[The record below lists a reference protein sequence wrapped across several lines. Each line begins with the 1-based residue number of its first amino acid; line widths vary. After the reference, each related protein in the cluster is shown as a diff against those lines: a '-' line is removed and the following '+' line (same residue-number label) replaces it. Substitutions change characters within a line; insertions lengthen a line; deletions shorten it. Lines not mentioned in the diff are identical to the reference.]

1 MLDKIYVFD
10 DIIDLDYQNKIKNE
24 LLGKEKFPWYYIED
38 VSSSDSGNQKRG
50 GFTHGYVNE
59 DGIESDYHYL
69 FLDLI
74 KKSCSKIELK
84 EVNAILGRSFLQLPS
99 NIKKQDVD
107 TPHTDIPVDHFVML
121 YYVCDSDGDTIIYNE
136 KCSDLNEFNNNL
148 NVVEKTRFSIQ
159 RKITPKQ
166 GRVVLFNGR
175 LYHTAE
181 QPNHNVRCIVNYDL
195 RDLSVDSHI

>member
-1 MLDKIYVFD
+1 MQRLSNIFESYDQININHKLITD
-10 DIIDLDYQNKIKNE
+10 HIQNKIKNE

-121 YYVCDSDGDTIIYNE
+121 YYVWVC
-136 KCSDLNEFNNNL
+136 C
-148 NVVEKTRFSIQ
+148 
-159 RKITPKQ
+159 
-166 GRVVLFNGR
+166 VL
-175 LYHTAE
+175 LCCLVAL
-181 QPNHNVRCIVNYDL
+181 C
-195 RDLSVDSHI
+195 